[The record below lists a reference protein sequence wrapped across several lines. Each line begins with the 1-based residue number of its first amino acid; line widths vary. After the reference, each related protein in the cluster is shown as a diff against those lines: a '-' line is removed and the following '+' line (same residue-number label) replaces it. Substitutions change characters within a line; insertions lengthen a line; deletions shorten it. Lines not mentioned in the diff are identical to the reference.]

1 MTAGRWRRIR
11 GVFHTLVFYSL
22 WAVVGLT
29 FTFVLFV
36 PMRLLSRPFPAVLRP
51 LRAFTRGFYG
61 VIVRSLEATGAL
73 RMAEMTGVER
83 LRRGGPA
90 VVVANH
96 RTMMDVLI
104 LMWLLPDAS
113 CLLKPVEKPP
123 EDQRRAAM
131 PDFWKPFILAPFSL
145 LGYVPMPPVW
155 NDREALK
162 NTFDRCRAL
171 LREGRP
177 LVIFPEGTRSPD
189 GHLLPF
195 RDFPFH
201 LAKDAGVPIIPVVI
215 HTDTRFMPQGTVSIN
230 AARRCTY
237 RLRVLPDIV
246 PTPRTRSSDLLVEVR
261 QRLQKAVAQQ
271 DATYGYLDA

>member
-1 MTAGRWRRIR
+1 MTAARSRRIR
-11 GVFHTLVFYSL
+11 SVFHTLVFYTV
-22 WAVVGLT
+22 WAFVGLA
-29 FTFVLFV
+29 FTFVLYV
-36 PMRLLSRPFPAVLRP
+36 PVRLLSRPFPAVLRP
-51 LRAFTRGFYG
+51 MRAFTRGFYG
-61 VIVRSLEATGAL
+61 VLVRSLSATGAL
-73 RMAEMTGVER
+73 RIAEIAGVER

-113 CLLKPVEKPP
+113 CLLKPMETPP
-123 EDQRRAAM
+123 EDQRRNAM

-162 NTFDRCRAL
+162 NTLDRCRAL
-171 LREGRP
+171 LAEGRP

-189 GHLLPF
+189 GRLLPF
-195 RDFPFH
+195 RDFAFH
-201 LAKDAGVPIIPVVI
+201 LAKDAGVPLIPVVI
-215 HTDTRFMPQGTVSIN
+215 HTDTRFMPQGTASIN

-237 RLRVLPDIV
+237 RLRVLADIV
-246 PTPRTRSSDLLVEVR
+246 PTPRTRSSDLLVEAR
-261 QRLQKAVAQQ
+261 HRIQKGVAEG
-271 DATYGYLDA
+271 DAKYGYLDA